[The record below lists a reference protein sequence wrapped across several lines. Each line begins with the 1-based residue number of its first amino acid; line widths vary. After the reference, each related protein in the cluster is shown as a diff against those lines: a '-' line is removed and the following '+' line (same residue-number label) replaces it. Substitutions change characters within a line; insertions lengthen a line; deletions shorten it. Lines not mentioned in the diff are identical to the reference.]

1 MSQRD
6 VLTELRTAHVEAPSQ
21 LRARVRL
28 IAAQAPAPR
37 RTRRRFALVL
47 VPVVAAAIAAG
58 VFFTTRP
65 AQNPTVVH
73 GDARA
78 AGSVLRSAAVP
89 APSAKRAQRY
99 DASLQLQVRN
109 VQKTVT
115 EALRIAGSLSGFA
128 SSVHID
134 TSKQQGSAFLTLR
147 VPRSHVQTAVA
158 RLSRLGTVT
167 GEQVDIQDVQ
177 AGLNST
183 DRLIA
188 RLQSELKTAP
198 KDQAPAITARIKSL
212 QRQRAVT
219 VRSVHFAT
227 VRLSVSTPQAAPKK
241 HHHYLRDALPWLGG
255 AGALLVLLLA
265 LRGLAQLRESR
276 LLSRF

>member
-1 MSQRD
+1 MSRRD
-6 VLTELRTAHVEAPSQ
+6 VLAELRTARVEAPPQ
-21 LRARVRL
+21 LRARVKL
-28 IAAQAPAPR
+28 IAAQAPVPQ

-47 VPVVAAAIAAG
+47 VPVIVAAIAAG
-58 VFFTTRP
+58 VYFSSRATTHQ
-65 AQNPTVVH
+65 ATLH
-73 GDARA
+73 YGAATSLRA
-78 AGSVLRSAAVP
+78 ENVP
-89 APSAKRAQRY
+89 APTAKREQRY
-99 DASLQLQVRN
+99 GASLQLQVHDI
-109 VQKTVT
+109 QKTVS
-115 EALRIAGSLSGFA
+115 EALRITASLSGFA

-134 TSKQQGSAFLTLR
+134 TSKEQGSAFLTLR

-177 AGLNST
+177 AGLNAT

-188 RLQSELKTAP
+188 RLQKELATAA
-198 KDQAPAITARIKSL
+198 KDQAAVLTARIKAL
-212 QRQRAVT
+212 QRQRAAT

-227 VRLSVSTPQAAPKK
+227 VQVSLSTPPVAPKK
-241 HHHYLRDALPWLGG
+241 HHHYLHDALPWLGG